1 MKLIKCNK
9 AHLEEVTALYHR
21 TVAYLQK
28 HINYPKWSSAH
39 PSDDGISATI
49 AAGEQYI
56 CVENEKALGAVVLK
70 DNPEGDYDAGDWS
83 IDLKPGEYLVIHAL
97 AVDPLFAH
105 KGVGR
110 FMVEQ
115 CIKMARQGGCKALR
129 LDVVPGNVPARDL
142 YEKMGFV
149 YVGTKDLRRDIE
161 EIPVFDLFELN
172 LDQSE

>member
-1 MKLIKCNK
+1 MENVL
-9 AHLEEVTALYHR
+9 ALYHR
-21 TVAYLQK
+21 TIGYLEN
-28 HINYPKWSSAH
+28 HINYPKWSSLH
-39 PSDDGISATI
+39 PSDRSIVGSVK
-49 AAGEQYI
+49 AGELYV
-56 CVENEKALGAVVLK
+56 CMEGDTVLGAVVLSE
-70 DNPEGDYDAGDWS
+70 DPEGYYESGDWS
-83 IDLKPGEYLVIHAL
+83 RELKTGEYLVIHAL

-172 LDQSE
+172 LDQSD